1 MNMSHQEMELDVVGQ
16 YYSSINTS
24 KQSGVFALVVVLG
37 ESVQPQVLQQAADDL
52 MKRLPFMNG
61 RLKYGFFH
69 YKYEILKD
77 FAKIVSDNEEH
88 LFSDYYNKGSRHM
101 IRIVYGEKHFTVKTT
116 HSICDGRGLSKFTK
130 ALIVRYFELL
140 GVKVDKEDIIDC
152 NGKFE
157 AEEAEDAL
165 RRFVNYL
172 PGKKMEKLLKNERK
186 KPAEKE
192 EEKSHKK
199 KKIYQTKYS
208 KSSPRQIL
216 TKSFGADEIKRAAKE
231 YGITVSEYI
240 LAHIFCAVAKERD
253 MAGERGQIIGDVP
266 IDCRS
271 FFPSKTLRSFVTSVD
286 IVMPE
291 EKDFA
296 VMVKGMKEQFEGITK
311 ESVYEQLYEY
321 QKMYHRVRFVPRVI
335 KALYMRI
342 ITCAEATEASTGLSN
357 LGVMKLPAEIE
368 SRIERMEFPIALEK
382 DFPLFFSSVTVGN
395 TLTLTAGFRE
405 EGRGIAREV
414 MRSLEKEPC
423 QVEQS

>member
-1 MNMSHQEMELDVVGQ
+1 MIMDHQEMELDVVGQ

-24 KQSGVFALVVVLG
+24 KQSGVFALVVALK
-37 ESVQPQVLQQAADDL
+37 EPVQPQVLQQAADDL
-52 MKRLPFMNG
+52 MRRLPFMNG

-77 FAKIVSDNEEH
+77 FAKIVPDNKEH

-140 GVKVDKEDIIDC
+140 GLEVDKSDIIDC
-152 NGKFE
+152 DGEFNP
-157 AEEAEDAL
+157 EEAEDAPK
-165 RRFVNYL
+165 RFVSDL
-172 PGKKMEKLLKNERK
+172 PRKAEGKLLEKEKK
-186 KPAEKE
+186 KPVKKE
-192 EEKSHKK
+192 EEKSQKK
-199 KKIYQTKYS
+199 EKIYQTKYS
-208 KSSPRQIL
+208 KSSPRQIA
-216 TKSFGADEIKRAAKE
+216 TKSYNADEIMRAANE
-231 YGITVSEYI
+231 YDVTVSEYI
-240 LAHIFCAVAKERD
+240 LGHIFCAVAKERD
-253 MAGERGQIIGDVP
+253 DKGEKGKIIGDVP
-266 IDCRS
+266 VDCRS

-291 EKDFA
+291 EKDFS
-296 VMVKGMKEQFEGITK
+296 VMVKEMKEQFEGITK

-321 QKMYHRVRFVPRVI
+321 QKMYHSVRFVPRVI

-342 ITCAEATEASTGLSN
+342 ITRAEATEASTGLSN

-368 SRIERMEFPIALEK
+368 SRIERMEFPIALEE

-395 TLTLTAGFRE
+395 VLTLTAGFRE
-405 EGRGIAREV
+405 EGRRIAHEV
-414 MRSLEKEPC
+414 MRRLEKEPR
-423 QVEQS
+423 QAEQS